1 MVSHSETKV
10 RLYQRRIATH
20 TVSLSWTSVG
30 VKGKQGLAAGETF
43 NRKCGKG
50 GHNGRKENLA
60 RDTMG
65 SRIAYNSASV

>member
-1 MVSHSETKV
+1 
-10 RLYQRRIATH
+10 
-20 TVSLSWTSVG
+20 